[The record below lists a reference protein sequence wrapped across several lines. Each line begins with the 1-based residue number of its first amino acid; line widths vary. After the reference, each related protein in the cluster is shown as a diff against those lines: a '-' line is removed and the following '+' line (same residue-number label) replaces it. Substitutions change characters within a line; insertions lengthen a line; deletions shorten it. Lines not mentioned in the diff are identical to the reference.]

1 MLIAPTLPV
10 QLGYQQQELC
20 WVYHTDNPYKNNRE
34 LIKLQT

>member
-1 MLIAPTLPV
+1 MLLLSLSSWATSSKSSAD
-10 QLGYQQQELC
+10 